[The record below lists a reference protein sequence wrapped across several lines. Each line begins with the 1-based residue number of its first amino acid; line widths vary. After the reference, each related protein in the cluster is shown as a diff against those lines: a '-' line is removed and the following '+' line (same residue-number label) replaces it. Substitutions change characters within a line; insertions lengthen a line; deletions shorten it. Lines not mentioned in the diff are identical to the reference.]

1 MGKIFTAGWAGP
13 HKKVYIP
20 PAPQLW
26 AQGRRPKAIY
36 TPTPSVHGRVG
47 PDKKVYKGTARL
59 VWVSGS
65 VRQFWLLGVK
75 TTLGVI
81 VWVGVSSYT
90 AYPTESANP
99 KHSYTHA
106 SSRSGQVHIGRHL
119 HRVSSL

>member
-13 HKKVYIP
+13 HKKLYIP
-20 PAPQLW
+20 QAPQLW
-26 AQGRRPKAIY
+26 ARGRRPISIY
-36 TPTPSVHGRVG
+36 TPTPSRYGRVG
-47 PDKKVYKGTARL
+47 PDKKVYKGTAHL

-90 AYPTESANP
+90 SIFSFVAYP
-99 KHSYTHA
+99 KGSYTDTP
-106 SSRSGQVHIGRHL
+106 SRSGQVHFGRHH
-119 HRVSSL
+119 HRV